1 MSMSPKPP
9 PKPVFSKP
17 ISAPLRPTASLAS
30 SKPPSP
36 QSPALTRKFAV
47 SAWTGHGEGE
57 KILLYA
63 KSGMGK
69 TTLASMLPNPIFI
82 GVDDGGRR
90 IRNPKTQ
97 EAVQAVEGVATFD
110 DIRAVLHQD
119 TLFPIGCTIVLDTIT
134 RVEAMAEQYLFEH
147 IKTERG
153 ERVDSIEGY
162 GYGKGYKHLLDA
174 IRLLL
179 GDFESHIRRGVS
191 VALIAQESQATVA
204 NLAGADY
211 VQDGPKLSNAAKFSV
226 RTEVCE
232 WVDHVLRIGHPDVQ
246 VVKDNKNAIKGK
258 IVGATTRAVYTEP
271 ELYFLAKNRMNG
283 KLPPIVTFDEP
294 KDDSIWTFIF
304 GDK

>member
-1 MSMSPKPP
+1 MNVPTKPP
-9 PKPVFSKP
+9 GLPNSKPPVSKP
-17 ISAPLRPTASLAS
+17 ILTQSGI
-30 SKPPSP
+30 
-36 QSPALTRKFAV
+36 SPASTPRRFSV
-47 SAWTGHGEGE
+47 SEWTGHGEGE
-57 KILLYA
+57 KIVVYA

-69 TTLASMLPNPIFI
+69 TTLASMVPNPIFI

-90 IRNPKTQ
+90 IRNPKTG
-97 EAVQAVEGVATFD
+97 EAVRAVTGVSSFA
-110 DIRAVLHQD
+110 DIREVLHQD
-119 TLFPIGCTIVLDTIT
+119 ELFPVGSTIVLDTIT
-134 RVEAMAEQYLFEH
+134 KAEALAEQYLFQTV
-147 IKTERG
+147 KTERG

-179 GDFESHIRRGVS
+179 SDFEPHVRRGVN
-191 VALIAQESQATVA
+191 VLLIAQEGQATVA

-258 IVGATTRAVYTEP
+258 VVGATTRAIYTEP

-283 KLPPIVTFDEP
+283 TLPPVVSFEEP
-294 KDDSIWTFIF
+294 KDDSIWVNIF

>member
-1 MSMSPKPP
+1 M
-9 PKPVFSKP
+9 V
-17 ISAPLRPTASLAS
+17 
-30 SKPPSP
+30 
-36 QSPALTRKFAV
+36 
-47 SAWTGHGEGE
+47 
-57 KILLYA
+57 
-63 KSGMGK
+63 
-69 TTLASMLPNPIFI
+69 PNPVFI

-90 IRNPKTQ
+90 IRNPKTGD
-97 EAVQAVEGVATFD
+97 AVRAVTGVSSFA
-110 DIRAVLHQD
+110 DIREVLHQD
-119 TLFPIGCTIVLDTIT
+119 ELFPVGSTIVLDTIT
-134 RVEAMAEQYLFEH
+134 KAEALAEQYLFATV
-147 IKTERG
+147 KTERG

-179 GDFESHIRRGVS
+179 SDFEPHVRRGVN
-191 VALIAQESQATVA
+191 VLLIAQEGQATVA

-258 IVGATTRAVYTEP
+258 VVGATTRAIYTEP

-283 KLPPIVTFDEP
+283 MLPPVVSFEEP
-294 KDDSIWTFIF
+294 KDDSIWVNIF